1 MNWLTIV
8 KGSIPEHSSNI
19 ADCLEYAM
27 NTYEHGLSEIDLH
40 GCALAAAIASGNG
53 SLADE
58 IAMNSPLFG
67 KPEREIAKTAAAT
80 AAVEDVVSVYNQASK
95 RVWEWHSEENDSR
108 FKDALYAPF
117 NGLEGSDV
125 SYAMYCLAALMV
137 YRNEVGVAKQCEN
150 LIKLGFNGPK
160 ITGIMQI
167 AASVAA
173 INRIIL

>member
-1 MNWLTIV
+1 MDWLTIV

-19 ADCLEYAM
+19 ADCLEYAF

-67 KPEREIAKTAAAT
+67 KPEREAAKRAAAT
-80 AAVEDVVSVYNQASK
+80 AAADDVVRTIHSVRYHADFLYTLYGTIPVNSMYYLASLLVYKNEARINALIHNMQAQ
-95 RVWEWHSEENDSR
+95 D
-108 FKDALYAPF
+108 
-117 NGLEGSDV
+117 G
-125 SYAMYCLAALMV
+125 
-137 YRNEVGVAKQCEN
+137 
-150 LIKLGFNGPK
+150 
-160 ITGIMQI
+160 ITDHQFVGIMQI

>member
-27 NTYEHGLSEIDLH
+27 NTYDHGLSEIDLH

-67 KPEREIAKTAAAT
+67 KPERESAKRAAAT
-80 AAVEDVVSVYNQASK
+80 AAVDDVV
-95 RVWEWHSEENDSR
+95 RTIHSARGHTDFILTLHGTN
-108 FKDALYAPF
+108 PV
-117 NGLEGSDV
+117 NT
-125 SYAMYCLAALMV
+125 MYYLAALLV
-137 YRNEVGVAKQCEN
+137 YKNEAHINGLIHNMQARDGVTDRQLE
-150 LIKLGFNGPK
+150 
-160 ITGIMQI
+160 GIMQI

>member
-67 KPEREIAKTAAAT
+67 KPERESAKRAAAT
-80 AAVEDVVSVYNQASK
+80 AAVYDVLTVYEQASK
-95 RVWEWHSEENDSR
+95 IVWEWQVEDKSKFND
-108 FKDALYAPF
+108 FLYAEL
-117 NGLEGSDV
+117 NDV

-137 YRNEVGVAKQCEN
+137 YKNEVGIAEQRQY
-150 LIKLGFNGPK
+150 LQRLGVNEPK
-160 ITGIMQI
+160 FTGIVQI

>member
-27 NTYEHGLSEIDLH
+27 NTYDHGLSEIDLH

-53 SLADE
+53 GLADE

-67 KPEREIAKTAAAT
+67 KPERESAKRAAAT
-80 AAVEDVVSVYNQASK
+80 AAVYDVLTVYEQASK
-95 RVWEWHSEENDSR
+95 IVWEWQVEDKSTFND
-108 FKDALYAPF
+108 FLYAEL
-117 NGLEGSDV
+117 NDV

-137 YRNEVGVAKQCEN
+137 YKNEVAVAKQCKHV
-150 LIKLGFNGPK
+150 IKLGVYGPK

-167 AASVAA
+167 AASMAA

>member
-27 NTYEHGLSEIDLH
+27 NTYEHGLSDLELH

-67 KPEREIAKTAAAT
+67 KPEREAAKRAAAT
-80 AAVEDVVSVYNQASK
+80 AAVDDVI
-95 RVWEWHSEENDSR
+95 RTIHSARDHTD
-108 FKDALYAPF
+108 FILTLYGTNPV
-117 NGLEGSDV
+117 NPVNS
-125 SYAMYCLAALMV
+125 MYYLAALLV
-137 YRNEVGVAKQCEN
+137 YKNEAHINGLIHNMQARDGVTDRQ
-150 LIKLGFNGPK
+150 LV
-160 ITGIMQI
+160 GIMQI

>member
-27 NTYEHGLSEIDLH
+27 NTYEHGLSDIDLH

-67 KPEREIAKTAAAT
+67 KPERESAKRAAST
-80 AAVEDVVSVYNQASK
+80 AAVYDILTVYNQASK
-95 RVWEWHSEENDSR
+95 IAWEWQSEENDFR
-108 FKDALYAPF
+108 FKDSLHAILHD
-117 NGLEGSDV
+117 DV
-125 SYAMYCLAALMV
+125 SYNMYYLAALMV
-137 YRNEVGVAKQCEN
+137 YKNEEAVAEQCSRLQLHFSVN
-150 LIKLGFNGPK
+150 DPK
-160 ITGIMQI
+160 FTGIMYI

>member
-27 NTYEHGLSEIDLH
+27 NTYDHGLSEIDLH

-53 SLADE
+53 GLADE

-67 KPEREIAKTAAAT
+67 KPERESAKRAAAT
-80 AAVEDVVSVYNQASK
+80 AAVYDVLQASEL
-95 RVWEWHSEENDSR
+95 VWEWHSADSDSR
-108 FKDALYAPF
+108 FKDFLHALLPD
-117 NGLEGSDV
+117 DV
-125 SYAMYCLAALMV
+125 SYTMYCLAALMV
-137 YRNEVGVAKQCEN
+137 YKNEVGIAEQRRY
-150 LIKLGFNGPK
+150 LQRLGVNEPK
-160 ITGIMQI
+160 FTGIMQI
-167 AASVAA
+167 AASMAA

>member
-27 NTYEHGLSEIDLH
+27 NTYDHGLSDLELH

-67 KPEREIAKTAAAT
+67 KPERESAKRAAAT
-80 AAVEDVVSVYNQASK
+80 AAVYDVLGQSK
-95 RVWEWHSEENDSR
+95 PVWEWHSVDNDSK
-108 FKDALYAPF
+108 FKDFLHALLPD
-117 NGLEGSDV
+117 DV
-125 SYAMYCLAALMV
+125 SYTMYCLAALMV
-137 YRNEVGVAKQCEN
+137 YKNEVGIAEQRQY
-150 LIKLGFNGPK
+150 LQRLGVNEPK
-160 ITGIMQI
+160 FTGIVQI